1 MRVQKYRKR
10 NKSRK
15 LKIAIIAVSF
25 CIAGCTAFLVADAE
39 PRSPDPAA
47 YTVYV
52 YPDGLAQIEVQSVNQ
67 IQQLHEKIVVDDMV
81 LLPGTLILPGNG
93 NAGEF
98 EYPQK
103 RRVLD

>member
-1 MRVQKYRKR
+1 VKKYI
-10 NKSRK
+10 
-15 LKIAIIAVSF
+15 IAICVVLVGIIA
-25 CIAGCTAFLVADAE
+25 CTAFLITDAK
-39 PRSPDPAA
+39 PRAPDSTE

-52 YPDGLAQIEVQSVNQ
+52 YPDGLAEIEVQSVNQ
-67 IQQLHEKIVVDDMV
+67 IQQLHKKIVVDDMI

-93 NAGEF
+93 NTGGF

>member
-1 MRVQKYRKR
+1 MKKYI
-10 NKSRK
+10 
-15 LKIAIIAVSF
+15 IAICVVLAGIIA
-25 CIAGCTAFLVADAE
+25 CTAFLITDAK
-39 PRSPDPAA
+39 PRAPDPAA

-52 YPDGLAQIEVQSVNQ
+52 YPDGLAQIEVQSINQ